1 MLIFRGTEFKMHNG
15 CNGIN
20 VRRDTNFA
28 AWNMSD
34 KMEIEA
40 PIRVQGGNIQCR
52 NIGVFSYFN
61 DNTYI
66 RAVKSIGR
74 FCAFGPNIQI
84 GLPEHSVKSLSPNIV
99 FANDDSGWA
108 NGFSDYAVNNSALNA
123 IRKAQAEELNRP
135 MIEIGNDVWVGAS
148 AIIMRGVKIGNGAI
162 VAAGA
167 VVTRDVLP
175 YEIVGG
181 IPAKHIKFKFPK
193 KMMSKL
199 EELKW
204 WEYGP
209 SIMKGID
216 ISDTKNAIM
225 TLEKRIEDKPKR
237 YFEGKII
244 LDGVK
249 NEVTI
254 TDKQNSAIS
263 VNAHLNKKD

>member
-1 MLIFRGTEFKMHNG
+1 
-15 CNGIN
+15 
-20 VRRDTNFA
+20 
-28 AWNMSD
+28 
-34 KMEIEA
+34 
-40 PIRVQGGNIQCR
+40 
-52 NIGVFSYFN
+52 
-61 DNTYI
+61 
-66 RAVKSIGR
+66 
-74 FCAFGPNIQI
+74 
-84 GLPEHSVKSLSPNIV
+84 
-99 FANDDSGWA
+99 
-108 NGFSDYAVNNSALNA
+108 
-123 IRKAQAEELNRP
+123 

-263 VNAHLNKKD
+263 INAHLNKKD

>member
-1 MLIFRGTEFKMHNG
+1 
-15 CNGIN
+15 
-20 VRRDTNFA
+20 
-28 AWNMSD
+28 
-34 KMEIEA
+34 
-40 PIRVQGGNIQCR
+40 
-52 NIGVFSYFN
+52 
-61 DNTYI
+61 
-66 RAVKSIGR
+66 
-74 FCAFGPNIQI
+74 
-84 GLPEHSVKSLSPNIV
+84 
-99 FANDDSGWA
+99 
-108 NGFSDYAVNNSALNA
+108 
-123 IRKAQAEELNRP
+123 

>member
-1 MLIFRGTEFKMHNG
+1 
-15 CNGIN
+15 
-20 VRRDTNFA
+20 
-28 AWNMSD
+28 
-34 KMEIEA
+34 
-40 PIRVQGGNIQCR
+40 
-52 NIGVFSYFN
+52 
-61 DNTYI
+61 
-66 RAVKSIGR
+66 
-74 FCAFGPNIQI
+74 
-84 GLPEHSVKSLSPNIV
+84 
-99 FANDDSGWA
+99 
-108 NGFSDYAVNNSALNA
+108 
-123 IRKAQAEELNRP
+123 
-135 MIEIGNDVWVGAS
+135 
-148 AIIMRGVKIGNGAI
+148 MRGVKIGNGAI

-263 VNAHLNKKD
+263 INAHLNKKD